1 MLINY
6 ILLLLVAAAFGADIA
21 AFLAD
26 AGLMPAALPA
36 AVALLI
42 AIGIGRAPL
51 ARMAIDR
58 SRPAAALVVWCVD
71 NVLAI
76 VVIAAVVVTA
86 YSLPLP

>member
-6 ILLLLVAAAFGADIA
+6 LLLLLVAAVFGADIA
-21 AFLAD
+21 VFLAD
-26 AGLMPAALPA
+26 AGLMPAAVPA
-36 AVALLI
+36 AIAVLV

-58 SRPAAALVVWCVD
+58 SHPAAALVVWCVD
-71 NVLAI
+71 NLLAFGI
-76 VVIAAVVVTA
+76 VAAVVVTA